1 MESLNLKLYNY
12 SKFIKTD
19 EIIKCLNLL
28 PDEYKEL
35 NNKIFIFRSYLD
47 YSLFCIK
54 HFDFLSLSIC
64 IPRYLFQLFT
74 KTDIPGFYSIVNKN
88 VFIIEKTILS
98 LIDTKLTTVKTSQEY
113 SEYVTDDILNYY
125 KYMWVKFIA
134 LDTIIHEL
142 THALQQHKKE
152 LSFSIKKILTK
163 WENSSSEYDAIK
175 SCISIFSQNYNE
187 FTSILNVKGI
197 EINHSLSP
205 LFPSFKYFIKL

>member
-1 MESLNLKLYNY
+1 MKSINTKIYNY

-19 EIIKCLNLL
+19 ELIKCLNLL
-28 PDEYKEL
+28 PNEYKEV
-35 NNKIFIFRSYLD
+35 NTKIFIFKSYLD
-47 YSLFCIK
+47 YSFFCIK

-64 IPRYLFQLFT
+64 MPRYMFRLFA

-88 VFIIEKTILS
+88 VFIIEKVILNY
-98 LIDTKLTTVKTSQEY
+98 IDTKLTTVKNSQEY

-134 LDTIIHEL
+134 LETIIHEL
-142 THALQQHKKE
+142 THALQQHKNE
-152 LSFSIKKILTK
+152 LSFFIKKILTK
-163 WENSSSEYDAIK
+163 WENSSSEYDAVK

-187 FTSILNVKGI
+187 FTSILNVEGI

-205 LFPSFKYFIKL
+205 LSTSYKYYIKL